1 MLLSITELYT
11 VMPPMRMLGITVM
24 TVMERMMRL
33 IFFCRWELISLWA
46 GTLSSTVT
54 NAADRAINR
63 VLMAKR

>member
-1 MLLSITELYT
+1 MLLSRTELYT

-24 TVMERMMRL
+24 MVMARMMRL
-33 IFFCRWELISLWA
+33 IFFCRWGLISRWA

-54 NAADRAINR
+54 SAADRAINR

>member
-24 TVMERMMRL
+24 TVMETIMRL
-33 IFFCRWELISLWA
+33 IFFCRRGLISLWA

-54 NAADRAINR
+54 RAADRAMNR
-63 VLMAKR
+63 VLMANR